1 MCATQKYI
9 NILIMIEIY
18 VMLIALK
25 NSNIKKFAKPPF
37 FLKNKQKTHSFWSR
51 EELSITIKRDN

>member
-37 FLKNKQKTHSFWSR
+37 FF
-51 EELSITIKRDN
+51 